1 MPEGAARRDM
11 TTDPPTL
18 ESLARQEAELV
29 FDRFDEETAW
39 RLGVQLVESAREAGL
54 PVTIDIRRNG
64 HQLFHA
70 ALPGTAPD
78 NDAWIERKVRVVT
91 RFGRSSLH
99 VGEAARQAGTTF
111 EEQMRLAPDEY
122 AAHGGGFP
130 VTVSGVGVIGVVTVS
145 GLPQLE
151 DHSFVVEQLRRFLA
165 GSESRLSR

>member
-1 MPEGAARRDM
+1 M
-11 TTDPPTL
+11 TADRPTL
-18 ESLARQEAELV
+18 ETLARQEEELF

-39 RLGVQLVESAREAGL
+39 RLGVRLVEAAREAGL

-70 ALPGTAPD
+70 ARPGTAPD

-91 RFGRSSLH
+91 RFGRSSLQ
-99 VGEAARQAGTTF
+99 VGEAAQRAGTTF
-111 EEQMRLAPDEY
+111 EAQMRLDPDEY

-130 VTVSGVGVIGVVTVS
+130 VTVRGVGVIGVVTVS

-151 DHSFVVEQLRRFLA
+151 DHAFVVEQLGRFLA
-165 GSESRLSR
+165 GS